1 MIKTDQAHLQ
11 IAAGSHPGAT
21 GKQNEDRC
29 RVTAFMGGKRGKTPS
44 VLAVLCDGIGGHR
57 AGEVAAEMGVLIITD
72 VVAQSDGRHP
82 LEALT
87 EAIAQASAAIYEA
100 SQADQGRSGMGA
112 TCACAWVIGDRL
124 YTANL
129 GDSRIYL
136 LREGHFIQ
144 LSTDHT
150 WIQEAIDA
158 GILTDGEGDNH
169 PNAHVIRRYLG
180 AKGAP
185 EPDLRLWFFD
195 GEDDEAA
202 RANQGLRL
210 RPNDLLLLCSD
221 GLTDLVSDAEIQQVL
236 EAQELHAA
244 PAVLIGMANERGGHD
259 NITVALLKAPAE
271 ATLLAGRRPRRRW
284 IIGCVALLAVVS
296 VVIALA
302 LAGLRLGGWRVAPTE
317 TPVVTGAVTEAL
329 PNEGVP
335 QAATPTA
342 GQVTATPTPTRA
354 SPDGEPAGPG
364 AVQPSI
370 TPWPT
375 DTLSP

>member
-57 AGEVAAEMGVLIITD
+57 AGEVAAEMGVSIITD
-72 VVAQSDGRHP
+72 VVAQSDGRRP
-82 LEALT
+82 LETLI
-87 EAIAQASAAIYEA
+87 EAIEQASAAIYEA

-180 AKGAP
+180 SKGAP

-210 RPNDLLLLCSD
+210 RPNDLLLICSD
-221 GLTDLVSDAEIQQVL
+221 GLTDLVSDAEIQRVL
-236 EAQELHAA
+236 EVQELNAA

-259 NITVALLKAPAE
+259 NITVVLLKAPAE
-271 ATLLAGRRPRRRW
+271 AALLAGRSPRRRW

-302 LAGLRLGGWRVAPTE
+302 LAGLRLGWWRAAPTE
-317 TPVVTGAVTEAL
+317 TPVVTQAVTEAL
-329 PNEGVP
+329 PGEGAPRAV
-335 QAATPTA
+335 TPTA
-342 GQVTATPTPTRA
+342 GQVTPAPTPTRA
-354 SPDGEPAGPG
+354 SLDDEPAGPG